1 MSMRVIPYEGL
12 HRRLQLVT
20 LQSGFRHIAKGFNKI
35 EVIQKSLERAKGI
48 EQRSPG
54 AAKDLNIGS

>member
-35 EVIQKSLERAKGI
+35 EVIQKSLERAKGNHP
-48 EQRSPG
+48 RS
-54 AAKDLNIGS
+54 KDLVIPWIY

>member
-35 EVIQKSLERAKGI
+35 EVIQKSLERAKGL
-48 EQRSPG
+48 EQ
-54 AAKDLNIGS
+54 ANQ